1 MSEKNPIEVAREIL
15 EAELKS
21 KKKEV
26 EEASDETT
34 EEEEEEVEEA
44 KQETTEGDCEGEDCG
59 EDVEENATA
68 HAADGAKTAPKAA
81 DGEGTEIK
89 TDEGPDNAKKH
100 KKQVDMK
107 SSNAKAD
114 KQDKLD
120 DHMTALFSGEEL
132 SEEFKTKAETI
143 FEAAVNSRV
152 EDIRSALVENYETT
166 LEETKEEF
174 KNTLSERLNDYL
186 TYVVEEWVK
195 DNEIALDRG
204 IRDDI
209 AEDFLTGLRNL
220 FVENNISIPEEK
232 YDLVDEYAA
241 RIETLEEDLNA
252 QMENNVALAKEVRS
266 SKCVEIFAEVCEG
279 LVDTDVE
286 KLRSLAEG
294 IEFENVEQ
302 YREKVQVL
310 KDSYFAENNTPETAT
325 FQEETP
331 SNLQEENSDLKGSM
345 AAYAGFLGKMTS
357 HPKSDKNDGID
368 FDA

>member
-26 EEASDETT
+26 EETSDETT
-34 EEEEEEVEEA
+34 EEA
-44 KQETTEGDCEGEDCG
+44 KQTTEGDCEGEDCE
-59 EDVEENATA
+59 EDVDENATA
-68 HAADGAKTAPKAA
+68 HAADGAKTAPKSAE
-81 DGEGTEIK
+81 GKGTEIK
-89 TDEGPDNAKKH
+89 TDEGPDNAKKI
-100 KKQVDMK
+100 KKTVDNK
-107 SSNAKAD
+107 PSAAKAD

-132 SEEFKTKAETI
+132 SEEFKTKASTI
-143 FEAAVNSRV
+143 FEAAVASRTD
-152 EDIRSALVENYETT
+152 EIRSALVEDYETN

-186 TYVVEEWVK
+186 TYVCEEWVK

-241 RIETLEEDLNA
+241 RIETLEENLNA

-294 IEFENVEQ
+294 IEFENVDQ

-331 SNLQEENSDLKGSM
+331 SNLQEENADLSGSM

-357 HPKSDKNDGID
+357 HPKSDKSDGID
-368 FDA
+368 FDS